1 MDSRQIILDRIKQ
14 HTKQREPKPE
24 MNFTPITYP
33 DKVAR
38 FIEISRAVG
47 GDAIELQPGQDINE
61 VIRAA
66 YPDAQRIGSALPY
79 IHIATYKPD
88 EVENPGDMNGTD
100 LAIIESEIGVCENG
114 CVWVD
119 QTIQKRAMFFI
130 SEYLVIVL
138 DKTKLVHNMHEA
150 YKRVAEID
158 SQSPY
163 SCFISGP
170 SKTADIEQSLVIGAH
185 GARGAIVIL
194 K

>member
-66 YPDAQRIGSALPY
+66 YTDAKPLRSAHAKNHIGDD
-79 IHIATYKPD
+79 KP
-88 EVENPGDMNGTD
+88 G
-100 LAIIESEIGVCENG
+100 S
-114 CVWVD
+114 
-119 QTIQKRAMFFI
+119 R
-130 SEYLVIVL
+130 
-138 DKTKLVHNMHEA
+138 
-150 YKRVAEID
+150 
-158 SQSPY
+158 
-163 SCFISGP
+163 
-170 SKTADIEQSLVIGAH
+170 
-185 GARGAIVIL
+185 RGAG
-194 K
+194 